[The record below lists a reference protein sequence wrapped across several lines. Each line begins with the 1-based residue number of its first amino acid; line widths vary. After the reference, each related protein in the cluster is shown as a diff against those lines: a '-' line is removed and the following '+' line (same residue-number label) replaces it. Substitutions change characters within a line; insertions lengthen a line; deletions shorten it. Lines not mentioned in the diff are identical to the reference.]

1 MIMKVYIVMEQDIV
15 DTTYYIVDC
24 VFDTREKANDYIIYQ
39 NDLYPRIRYEI
50 LEKEVRTDS
59 MK

>member
-1 MIMKVYIVMEQDIV
+1 MKVYIVMEQDIV